1 MRVKTNNMAC
11 HVALQISSN
20 PSNEKNLSDFTIFM
34 MVPDHVIG
42 PSVTTQPVGGV
53 YDDEKKSVIWCVSQ
67 LGSGEKFQLHAKF
80 KLEQSAQ
87 SLDETPS
94 FPILVRCQSLYTHL
108 SGVSIDCE
116 DEPNGFPADV
126 KTKVARRFRVA
137 HKERAN

>member
-1 MRVKTNNMAC
+1 MKQNDTTC

-20 PSNEKNLSDFTIFM
+20 PSNEKRLSDFTIFM
-34 MVPDHVIG
+34 MVPDNVVG

-53 YDDEKKSVIWCVSQ
+53 YEEEKKSVIWCVSQ

-80 KLEQSAQ
+80 KMAKGGGASKNG
-87 SLDETPS
+87 TKPS

-108 SGVSIDCE
+108 SGISIECE
-116 DEPNGFPADV
+116 DEPNSFPADV

-137 HKERAN
+137 HKER